1 MPYEMRVAMNVT
13 DRAEYQR
20 YREAMAPIL
29 ARYGGG
35 FRYDFIVGESLK
47 SASPHPVT
55 PVFAIFFADEPAS
68 AACFADPRYLEV
80 KARHDA
86 GSVAGHTVIAAYPRG

>member
-1 MPYEMRVAMNVT
+1 MNVT

-20 YREAMAPIL
+20 YRDAMAPIL
-29 ARYGGG
+29 VRYGGG
-35 FRYDFIVGESLK
+35 FRYDFVVGETLK

-55 PVFAIFFADEPAS
+55 RLFAIFFADEPAS
-68 AACFADPRYLEV
+68 AAFFADPRYLEV
-80 KARHDA
+80 KARHYA